1 MSFELESA
9 EMHAVCA
16 RFPKIELSY
25 ETTPHKKVHDPKY
38 NIGLAIPAGK
48 KCYAWFTFYGDRHV
62 CFLMDLNRE
71 KKISRMIC
79 VPSTEE
85 SRLSSDDRDPGIYLG
100 TIFYGT
106 ILEDS
111 SNQFIIEDI
120 FQYSGVSLK
129 GLLFRDK
136 LAVLKHFFCSY
147 PSTCTPLRIFNAQS
161 ASPRSKITVP
171 FGLNVQRCNE
181 IGFSL
186 PVLWNHNGV
195 MDAIP
200 SEWSDIIGYTVHHVQ
215 YRALS
220 HIAPFINVFA
230 QKPVMPSGFS
240 NVVHRTSEQLIYRS
254 VLKPDYRKPQYRQSA
269 VFLVKADIQADIYRL
284 FAYGRNKMREYVDI
298 AYISN
303 YHASVF
309 MNGIFRKIKENANLD
324 FIEESDDE
332 EEFENV
338 AEDRYVDLGKEVLM
352 EFTFLPKFK
361 KWMPT
366 KIADK
371 LAKVVHIGQ
380 L

>member
-9 EMHAVCA
+9 EVHALCA
-16 RFPKIELSY
+16 RFPTIELSY

-79 VPSTEE
+79 APSTEE
-85 SRLSSDDRDPGIYLG
+85 SHISSDDRDPGIYLG

-111 SNQFIIEDI
+111 VGQFIIEDV

-136 LAVLKHFFCSY
+136 LAVLKHFFCSH
-147 PSTCTPLRIFNAQS
+147 PSTYNQ
-161 ASPRSKITVP
+161 
-171 FGLNVQRCNE
+171 

-195 MDAIP
+195 MDTIP
-200 SEWSDIIGYTVHHVQ
+200 SEWSDRIGYTVHHVQ

-240 NVVHRTSEQLIYRS
+240 NVVHRTSEIVVYRS
-254 VLKPDYRKPQYRQSA
+254 TLKPDYRKPQYRQST

-284 FAYGRNKMREYVDI
+284 FAYGRNKTREYVDI

-303 YHASVF
+303 YQASVF
-309 MNGIFRKIKENANLD
+309 MNGIFRRIKENANLD

-332 EEFENV
+332 EEFEDV
-338 AEDRYVDLGKEVLM
+338 AEDRYVDLEKEVLM

-361 KWMPT
+361 KWMPV
-366 KIADK
+366 KIADR